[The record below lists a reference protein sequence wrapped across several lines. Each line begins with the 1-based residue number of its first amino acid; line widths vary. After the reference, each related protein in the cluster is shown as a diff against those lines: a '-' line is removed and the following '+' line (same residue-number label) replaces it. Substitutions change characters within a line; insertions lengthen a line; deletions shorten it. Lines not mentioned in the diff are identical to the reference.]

1 MTLLTKAHDSLPLM
15 NSVDNP
21 ANAAKTAWRQLVVT
35 ITKPNLI
42 AIVAL
47 CAIGFIDHDQ
57 CDPSFPQFWE
67 P

>member
-1 MTLLTKAHDSLPLM
+1 MMLLTKAHNSLPLM

-21 ANAAKTAWRQLVVT
+21 ANAAKTAWHQLVVT

-42 AIVAL
+42 AIIAL
-47 CAIGFIDHDQ
+47 CAIGSIDHDQ